1 MLDLQEFGG
10 VVARLQVSEFR
21 EYANW
26 HHESLGD
33 ASAELDG
40 ADADGFL
47 QHIAVPV
54 TPGAEAAVVK
64 EGEAFGGGRQCRV
77 DFEIDGAVSGAEFIA
92 SSDDAPGFAGDG
104 DHVQAVGFGDG
115 GGGCDGDDG
124 CEFSHGCD
132 PLGFCSC
139 CIGLFCPVTNAFDKI
154 ANAFRL
160 FSEKSEKKFVP
171 GKKSHRT
178 WWRGGYLKK
187 S

>member
-33 ASAELDG
+33 DSAELDG

-47 QHIAVPV
+47 QHIAVLV

-64 EGEAFGGGRQCRV
+64 EGEAFVVGRKRRV

-104 DHVQAVGFGDG
+104 DHVQTVGLGDG
-115 GGGCDGDDG
+115 VGCCEGDFFETMSG
-124 CEFSHGCD
+124 YELEK
-132 PLGFCSC
+132 LGKAWYCNA
-139 CIGLFCPVTNAFDKI
+139 LFNVK
-154 ANAFRL
+154 
-160 FSEKSEKKFVP
+160 V
-171 GKKSHRT
+171 
-178 WWRGGYLKK
+178 LKLTCLAIC
-187 S
+187 